1 MKFFSIVLQQII
13 GSQNVP
19 ASATVV
25 PLTITSRG
33 SNTFTG
39 SVTTIPSSSVSQ
51 IMRGNVNVM
60 SSNNASTT
68 VPIAKVVPQQQS
80 SANDNHHQTAVSV
93 NSGQTQNV
101 FIHARAANPIVSNAS
116 TGNNL
121 PANTSFLQASGTF
134 YYEPNATVSGI
145 SNVLTLTTSTVTNQS
160 QSTSI
165 GE

>member
-1 MKFFSIVLQQII
+1 MLQQII

-51 IMRGNVNVM
+51 IMRGNMNVM
-60 SSNNASTT
+60 STNNASTT
-68 VPIAKVVPQQQS
+68 SVPIAKVVPQQQS
-80 SANDNHHQTAVSV
+80 SANENHHQTAVSL

-101 FIHARAANPIVSNAS
+101 FIHARSTNPIVSNAS
-116 TGNNL
+116 SVNNL
-121 PANTSFLQASGTF
+121 PANASFLQAGGTF
-134 YYEPNATVSGI
+134 YYEPSSTVSGI
-145 SNVLTLTTSTVTNQS
+145 NNVLTLTTSTVTSNVNQS
-160 QSTSI
+160 QNTSI